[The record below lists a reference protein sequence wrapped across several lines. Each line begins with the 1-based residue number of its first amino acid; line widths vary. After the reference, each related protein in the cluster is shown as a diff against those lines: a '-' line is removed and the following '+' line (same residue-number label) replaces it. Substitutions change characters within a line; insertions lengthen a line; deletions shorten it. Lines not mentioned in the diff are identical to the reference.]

1 MSRGDPA
8 SVALRYAARTAGEIM
23 LYDQHNPANNEI
35 KQPGRG
41 VNYHAEGPSTYD
53 MEPDDEEGSVYGG
66 RMPSRQMDNASP
78 GSSRVIPDA
87 MKQTLNENHVTA
99 ARRPGVSKW
108 TAQNKLYEQ
117 LRDIEYGSAKVIR
130 QVGSEWLISYQTYSG
145 ERRDVLVG
153 GREDRSGHVSLSVR
167 RKASAVKVAARIG
180 EIMGNC
186 GTEIQKR
193 STGIQF
199 RRTRIL
205 PEKGMITYAVRG
217 SSGEVYKVRI
227 KGVRKD
233 KRIKALAKMPV
244 KVSCT
249 CNYFRWQ
256 GPEHWAKSN
265 GYLYGR
271 PVGTASR
278 PVEKDP
284 KGKHWVC
291 KHVYAILDAQKG
303 LRFASD
309 EWRFNGLY
317 APDYRNG

>member
-8 SVALRYAARTAGEIM
+8 SVALRYAARTAGDVM

-41 VNYHAEGPSTYD
+41 VNYHAEGPSTYH
-53 MEPDDEEGSVYGG
+53 MEPEDGDGSVPGG
-66 RMPSRQMDNASP
+66 RVPSRQLDNAP
-78 GSSRVIPDA
+78 PASSRVVPDS
-87 MKQTLNENHVTA
+87 MKQTLNENYVTA

-108 TAQNKLYEQ
+108 TAQKNLYRRV
-117 LRDIEYGSAKVIR
+117 RDIEYGSAKVIR
-130 QVGSEWLISYQTYSG
+130 QVGSEWLISYQTVSG
-145 ERRDVLVG
+145 EHQEVLVD
-153 GREDRSGHVSLSVR
+153 GREERSGNVSLTVR
-167 RKASAVKVAARIG
+167 RTANAVKVAARLG

-186 GTEIQKR
+186 GPEIQKR
-193 STGIQF
+193 SGGVQF

-217 SSGEVYKVRI
+217 SQGEVYKVRV
-227 KGVRKD
+227 KGVRKGNV
-233 KRIKALAKMPV
+233 KALAKMPV
-244 KVSCT
+244 KVSCS
-249 CNYFRWQ
+249 CPYFRWQ

-284 KGKHWVC
+284 KGKHWAC
-291 KHVYAILDAQKG
+291 KHVYAILNAKKG
-303 LRFASD
+303 LRFASGG
-309 EWRFNGLY
+309 WRYDGPF
-317 APDYRNG
+317 APDYFNG

>member
-1 MSRGDPA
+1 MSSVDPA
-8 SVALRYAARTAGEIM
+8 GVVLRYVARTAGDIM

-53 MEPDDEEGSVYGG
+53 MEPNDEEGSVYGG
-66 RMPSRQMDNASP
+66 RMPSRQMDNAPS

-87 MKQTLNENHVTA
+87 MKQTLNENYVTA

-108 TAQNKLYEQ
+108 TAQKNLYRRV
-117 LRDIEYGSAKVIR
+117 RDIEYGSAKVSR
-130 QVGSEWLISYQTYSG
+130 QVAREWRISYQTVSG
-145 ERRDVLVG
+145 EHQEVLVD
-153 GREDRSGHVSLSVR
+153 GREERSGNVSLTVR
-167 RKASAVKVAARIG
+167 RTANAVRVAARIV

-186 GTEIQKR
+186 GPEIQDR
-193 STGIQF
+193 SKGVQF

-205 PEKGMITYAVRG
+205 PEKGMITYAVQG
-217 SSGEVYKVRI
+217 SKGEVYKVRV
-227 KGVRKD
+227 KGVR
-233 KRIKALAKMPV
+233 RGNVKALAKMPV
-244 KVSCT
+244 KVSCS

-291 KHVYAILDAQKG
+291 KHVYAILNAKKG
-303 LRFASD
+303 LRFASG
-309 EWRFNGLY
+309 EWRFDGFH